1 MHMSAEVN
9 KLKITSFFWLKGR
22 GKWKKGSLKMEKE
35 EVEKNWRTF
44 LRKYKRHNK
53 NYSAHKLH

>member
-9 KLKITSFFWLKGR
+9 KLKITSFFDWKT
-22 GKWKKGSLKMEKE
+22 GKMKKGSLKVEKE

-53 NYSAHKLH
+53 NYTAHELH

>member
-9 KLKITSFFWLKGR
+9 KLKITSFFFTERL
-22 GKWKKGSLKMEKE
+22 GKMKKGSWNMEKE
-35 EVEKNWRTF
+35 EVENNRTKF
-44 LRKYKRHNK
+44 LRKYKGHNK